1 MGSCFLTSCQIGNM
15 KGVCVYFASILLGLT
30 VIVNCSEESRLKRH
44 LLFEYDRNTKPSEQ
58 VVVEIGMRPTN
69 LNLCPHSQ
77 TLTLQTWNTYKWKD
91 SRLAWTPTDWNNIT
105 TLKFSRQTIWVP
117 DVLIFKIVDEVKQFG
132 DFQYIV
138 SSDGSVLYIP
148 IEIHKIFCAVNYDN
162 LPFGA
167 QACEFKIGSWQYD
180 ESDIDLKVYSG
191 STPEF
196 WNPHY
201 EITKLDVE
209 REEKVY
215 PKYGSYPRLAVDL
228 EFKRKAMYQNG
239 ELKTE

>member
-15 KGVCVYFASILLGLT
+15 KGVCVYVASILLGLT

-77 TLTLQTWNTYKWKD
+77 TLTLQSWNTYKWKD

-105 TLKFSRQTIWVP
+105 TLKFSRHDTIWVP
-117 DVLIFKIVDEVKQFG
+117 DVFVFKIVDEVKQFG

-162 LPFGA
+162 YLSELKLVNSRLDLGNMMKVILTLKYTVVQLQNFG
-167 QACEFKIGSWQYD
+167 IR
-180 ESDIDLKVYSG
+180 
-191 STPEF
+191 
-196 WNPHY
+196 
-201 EITKLDVE
+201 ITKLQNLMWK
-209 REEKVY
+209 EKKKFILNMVRILVLQWT
-215 PKYGSYPRLAVDL
+215 SNSSVRLCII
-228 EFKRKAMYQNG
+228 
-239 ELKTE
+239 TEN